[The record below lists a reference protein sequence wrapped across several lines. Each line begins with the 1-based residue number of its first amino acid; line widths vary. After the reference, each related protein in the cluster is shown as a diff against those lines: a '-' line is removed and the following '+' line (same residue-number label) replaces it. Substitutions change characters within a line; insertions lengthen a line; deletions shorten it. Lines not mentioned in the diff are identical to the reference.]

1 MALTDKR
8 KRFIEEYLVDFNGT
22 QAAIKAGYSENTARQ
37 QAEQMLRDP
46 EVIEAVEEGKRE
58 LSKYTTL
65 SKLDKL
71 KLLESIMAGENK
83 NLTIKAIEVH
93 NKMTGD
99 NEPEKHD
106 HKHESININYNKPQ
120 KK

>member
-8 KRFIEEYLVDFNGT
+8 KRFIEEYLIDFNGT
-22 QAAIKAGYSENTARQ
+22 QAAIRAGYSESTARQ
-37 QAEQMLRDP
+37 QAEQMLKDP
-46 EVIEAVEEGKRE
+46 DVMDLVKEGKE
-58 LSKYTTL
+58 EIKEYTHLT
-65 SKLDKL
+65 KLDKL

-99 NEPEKHD
+99 NEAEKID
-106 HKHESININYNKPQ
+106 VKDDRVNINYNKP